1 MAEKTLL
8 AKIQIRHSVASLW
21 TDRNPT
27 LREGEFGL
35 ETDTFLIKIGDGVTD
50 WAHLPYL
57 NKLDETYFKYDTDG
71 SLTFSDAFAT
81 QIQNL
86 IASGGGSGSFV
97 IENDPVEPTDPV
109 NLRYLQWAIAHAGH
123 LKRAV
128 VQSLPTQDIDENTLY
143 MMLAASGTYYEE
155 YMYING
161 AWDMV
166 GSTGDGAAGSGS
178 GGGEYVLPVATNAR
192 LGGVKSAPLDNNGDI
207 LTDNDYI
214 SVNENTGFMT
224 LTQVS
229 TSRLYVPQGDI
240 LVLYGGTA

>member
-8 AKIQIRHSVASLW
+8 AKIQIRHSIASLW
-21 TDRNPT
+21 VDRNPT

-50 WAHLPYL
+50 WNHLPYL
-57 NKLDETYFKYDTDG
+57 NKLDPSYFKYDTDG
-71 SLTFSDAFAT
+71 SLTFSDNFAT
-81 QIQNL
+81 NIQNL
-86 IASGGGSGSFV
+86 IEWSGQGEGGSFI
-97 IENDPVEPTDPV
+97 IENDPTNPTDPV

-128 VQSLPTQDIDENTLY
+128 VQTLPTEDIDENTLY
-143 MMLAASGTYYEE
+143 MVLAQSGDHYEE

-166 GSTGDGAAGSGS
+166 GTTGDGGSS
-178 GGGEYVLPVATNAR
+178 GGYLLPIATSAR
-192 LGGVKSAPLDNNGDI
+192 LGGVKSAPVDNEGHI
-207 LTDNDYI
+207 ATDQDYI
-214 SVNENTGFMT
+214 VVNENTGVMT
-224 LTQVS
+224 FEQVS
-229 TSRLYVPQGDI
+229 TSKLYIPQGDI